1 MSTLTHEDHK
11 ADQLHLVK
19 KSYFVGFWGSIL
31 IVILGLSISFL
42 FNEFY
47 PLSNLSIGLFQAF
60 SIVPGATALL
70 GVRDIHTWSGRSH
83 AENLNQKLFKR
94 FSLAGLFLPVMAFS
108 LQPASD
114 ITPKIDNSVIEK
126 LKSDILQELAQKNS
140 TPPVEFSIQEM

>member
-1 MSTLTHEDHK
+1 VL
-11 ADQLHLVK
+11 
-19 KSYFVGFWGSIL
+19 F
-31 IVILGLSISFL
+31 GLATSFII
-42 FNEFY
+42 NEFY
-47 PLSNLSIGLFQAF
+47 PLSNLSIGLLQGF

-114 ITPKIDNSVIEK
+114 TTPKIDDSVIEK
-126 LKSDILQELAQKNS
+126 LKSDILQELAQS
-140 TPPVEFSIQEM
+140 PLPE

>member
-1 MSTLTHEDHK
+1 MSTLTREDHK
-11 ADQLHLVK
+11 ADQLNLVK
-19 KSYFVGFWGSIL
+19 KSYFIGFWGSIL
-31 IVILGLSISFL
+31 IVLFGLAASFII
-42 FNEFY
+42 NEFY
-47 PLSNLSIGLFQAF
+47 PLSNLSIGLLQGF

-108 LQPASD
+108 LQPAND
-114 ITPKIDNSVIEK
+114 ITPKIDDSVIEK

-140 TPPVEFSIQEM
+140 IKL